1 MFVWQVLYQRMI
13 STVPTGLVKCLLWG
27 VTVTEGVMSSLAW
40 LGGDT
45 NIETSNKSEEESTS
59 LRKLVYCL

>member
-1 MFVWQVLYQRMI
+1 MFVWQALYQRMI

-40 LGGDT
+40 LGGT
-45 NIETSNKSEEESTS
+45 LILKHQTS
-59 LRKLVYCL
+59 LKKRVRH